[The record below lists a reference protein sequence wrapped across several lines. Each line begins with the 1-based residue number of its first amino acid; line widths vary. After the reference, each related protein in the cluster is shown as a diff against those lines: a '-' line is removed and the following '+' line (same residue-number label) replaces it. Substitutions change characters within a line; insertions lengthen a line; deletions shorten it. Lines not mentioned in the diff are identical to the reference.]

1 VADKKVVIVPV
12 HVKTVDMDMID
23 AFEMAWQT
31 YTKDIPESPDA
42 IQTLMVVLDYLGAI
56 GKACAIEGEE
66 LSDAQYQAAAI
77 SVLGG
82 VSVIGTWVID
92 LLGSRIPNDETH
104 SKSNE

>member
-1 VADKKVVIVPV
+1 VADKKVIIVPV
-12 HVKTVDMDMID
+12 EVATVGTDMID
-23 AFEMAWQT
+23 VFETAWHT

-56 GKACAIEGEE
+56 GKAVNIEGTEMT
-66 LSDAQYQAAAI
+66 DAEYYTAAI

-92 LLGSRIPNDETH
+92 LLGSRIPNE
-104 SKSNE
+104 